1 MDEKRAAA
9 IFQATIIDNAVI
21 VNIVNIL
28 LVQLGFLG
36 DCILSTHL
44 PDAIKQHH
52 SGAIVSVL
60 TTPGATVFFKYNSSV
75 DRVIPFAKRGKQKG
89 LRGIWNLAQELKK
102 YKFDVAY
109 SLHRSL
115 RTSLVLALADI
126 PYRVGFK
133 SAKGAFL
140 YTELK
145 TRPVGEHDVIR
156 NLSILG
162 DNSVTKNL
170 TTNLTLVI
178 PPESSVSAEVKSWCQ
193 GNSPY
198 VSIFPS
204 SVWATK
210 RWHKEGF
217 RSIVSN
223 LITKGYRVCI
233 MGAPNERNNN
243 SFVAEGFPDDA
254 VRDFTG
260 VTSMDETVWMVSR
273 ARLVVCN
280 DSMALHIGSALKIP
294 TVTIFCATSPWFG
307 FGPWQNQALVVQHEA
322 LDCKPC
328 KRHGSIACPTGTELC
343 MKGVAPKDVMTAV
356 MRLLEETPPFLSQ
369 GTSTQYHLS
378 P

>member
-1 MDEKRAAA
+1 
-9 IFQATIIDNAVI
+9 
-21 VNIVNIL
+21 VNIL

-52 SGAIVSVL
+52 TGATVSVL
-60 TTPGATVFFKYNSSV
+60 TTPGAASFFKHNGSV
-75 DRVIPFAKRGKQKG
+75 NAVIPFAKRGKQKG
-89 LRGIWNLAQELKK
+89 LPGIWHLAQELKA

-115 RTSLVLALADI
+115 RTSFVLALASI
-126 PYRVGFK
+126 PHRVGFK
-133 SAKGAFL
+133 SAKGAFF

-145 TRPVGEHDVIR
+145 TRPLGEHDVIR

-162 DNSVTKNL
+162 DNSVTKSL
-170 TTNLTLVI
+170 STTLTLVI
-178 PPESSVSAEVKSWCQ
+178 PPESNISDEVKSWCQ
-193 GNSPY
+193 GNTPY
-198 VSIFPS
+198 VNVFPA

-217 RSIVSN
+217 RNIVGN
-223 LITKGYRVCI
+223 LVAKGYRVGI
-233 MGAPNERNNN
+233 MGAPNERDHN
-243 SFVAEGFPDDA
+243 SFVAKGFPVDV

-273 ARLVVCN
+273 SKLLVCN

-307 FGPWQNQALVVQHEA
+307 FGPWQNQALVVQHES

-328 KRHGSIACPTGTELC
+328 KRHGSKACPTGTELC

-356 MRLLEETPPFLSQ
+356 MKLLEETLTPLNPDTL
-369 GTSTQYHLS
+369 TQYHLS